1 MSTPASVCTVCH
13 NPDSSKRCSAC
24 KVARYCSHECQKKD
38 WALHKLVCKFL
49 QNHPPDSEPQEIE
62 CVKIHSPHTRYES
75 VKVSSKHPVFGTMPL
90 PVTVK
95 FGLPLVMYREMEGLP
110 RGQETDNQHA
120 TWLNIDPHSGFAP
133 PYWQGGIGTVVV
145 ASADGKPLTVA
156 TLSAVTDYVSLIL
169 DKFGDGAG
177 APTAMYSRAKLDSF
191 VARHMDY

>member
-1 MSTPASVCTVCH
+1 MSTPASVCTICQ

-24 KVARYCSHECQKKD
+24 KVTRYCSHECQKKG
-38 WALHKLVCKFL
+38 WPLHKPVCKFL

-62 CVKIHSPHTRYES
+62 GVKIHSPHTRYES
-75 VKVSSKHPVFGTMPL
+75 VKLSSKHPVFGTKAL
-90 PVTVK
+90 PITVK
-95 FGLPLVMYREMEGLP
+95 FELPLVMYREMEGLP

-120 TWLNIDPHSGFAP
+120 TWLNIDPQSGFAP
-133 PYWQGGIGTVVV
+133 PHWQGGIGTVVV

-191 VARHMDY
+191 VARHMDH